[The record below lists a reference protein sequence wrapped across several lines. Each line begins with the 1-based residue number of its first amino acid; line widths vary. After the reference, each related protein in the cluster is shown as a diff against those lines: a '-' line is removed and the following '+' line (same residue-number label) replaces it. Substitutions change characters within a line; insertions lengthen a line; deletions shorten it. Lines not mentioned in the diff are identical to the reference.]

1 MSVKESLNYFCNF
14 FLIRERNAIGEIFEP
29 IPVFVINLKYNHKRL
44 NRTIRNLKRMGI
56 RNFQIFEAIEDPIGT
71 RGCSK
76 SHLAIWQSLQLLQTD
91 VALVCEDDFKFIG
104 NLNKLR
110 KTLNESLIMSQIKF
124 VALAGI
130 TKDKSVKVN
139 QTLKVTHDLQ
149 AAACY
154 LVKRDLLDELIKSNQ
169 KSILELTK
177 SNGSFGSMDKVWKAI
192 QIEERFA
199 VPIHKMCRQYYGYS
213 DIKKR
218 RVFYEY

>member
-1 MSVKESLNYFCNF
+1 MSIKESLNSFCNL
-14 FLIRERNAIGEIFEP
+14 FLIRERNAIGEIFET
-29 IPVFVINLKYNHKRL
+29 IPVFVINLKSNHKRL
-44 NRTIRNLKRMGI
+44 NKTSRNLRRMGI
-56 RNFQIFEAIEDPIGT
+56 RNFQVFRAIEDPIGT

-76 SHLAIWQSLQLLQTD
+76 SHLAIWQSLQLMQTE

-110 KTLNESLIMSQIKF
+110 KVLSESLNMPQIKF
-124 VALAGI
+124 LALAGI
-130 TKDKSVKVN
+130 TKDRGVKVS
-139 QTLKVTHDLQ
+139 QTLKVTHNLQ

-154 LVKRDLLDELIKSNQ
+154 LVKLDLLDELIQSNK

-177 SNGSFGSMDKVWKAI
+177 SNGSFGSMDKVWKVI
-192 QIEERFA
+192 QVEERFA